1 MIEALAWTLIALIAL
16 TFAGYP
22 LAVLALS
29 RFVPAK
35 PWHRADAA
43 PARAPD
49 IAVLICAYNEAAH
62 LGAKLES
69 VLTETARWPG
79 EAAIWVADDGSSDD
93 TAAIAERYGPRGV
106 RVLRLPRGGKAA
118 ALNALSARVEADILV
133 LSDADPLLAPG
144 SLSTLIA
151 PFDDPH
157 IGAVAGEVESAK
169 GAGGGRFDRLYRAYE
184 SGLREAEDRLF
195 GCVSADGGLL
205 AIRRNLMPHVPPDGT
220 DDFHIS
226 TAAVAAG
233 KRIAFARHAVAIEQ
247 PIAGGA
253 KTMRRRVRIT
263 VRGLTALWR
272 RRGLMNPA
280 RTGGYALGL
289 FFHKFA
295 RRFAPVLVLPLA
307 LCAFALALA
316 GNLFWT
322 LASLGIAAAAAL
334 ALLGWFAERRIPKVL
349 RVPYL
354 LGLHLAGLVAGV
366 ALFCCGTRYAQWTPQ
381 KSAP

>member
-1 MIEALAWTLIALIAL
+1 MIEGLAWTLIALIAI

-29 RFVPAK
+29 RF
-35 PWHRADAA
+35 A
-43 PARAPD
+43 PARPWHHAGTAPAHVPD

-69 VLTETARWPG
+69 VLAETARWPRK
-79 EAAIWVADDGSSDD
+79 AAIWVADDGSSDA
-93 TAAIAERYGPRGV
+93 TAAIAEGFGV
-106 RVLRLPRGGKAA
+106 HVLRLPRGGKAA
-118 ALNALSARVEADILV
+118 ALNALSARVEGDILV

-144 SLSTLIA
+144 SLNALIA
-151 PFDDPH
+151 PFDDPRV
-157 IGAVAGEVESAK
+157 GAVAGEVESAK

-205 AIRRNLMPHVPPDGT
+205 AIRRELMPHVPPDGT

-247 PIAGGA
+247 PIAGGR

-307 LCAFALALA
+307 LCAFALALTGSA
-316 GNLFWT
+316 FWT
-322 LASLGIAAAAAL
+322 LASLAILAAAAL
-334 ALLGWFAERRIPKVL
+334 GFIGWFAERRLPKIL

-354 LGLHLAGLVAGV
+354 LGLHLTGLIAGV
-366 ALFCCGTRYAQWTPQ
+366 ALFCWGTRYAQWTPQ
-381 KSAP
+381 KSLS

>member
-1 MIEALAWTLIALIAL
+1 MIEGLAWSLIAAIAV

-22 LAVLALS
+22 IAVLVLS
-29 RFVPAK
+29 RLAPAK
-35 PWHRADAA
+35 PWHRAGAA
-43 PARAPD
+43 PANAPD

-69 VLTETARWPG
+69 VLAETALWPG
-79 EAAIWVADDGSSDD
+79 EATIWVADDGSSDE
-93 TAAIAERYGPRGV
+93 TAHIAEGFAPRGV
-106 RVLRLPRGGKAA
+106 AVLRLPRGGKAA
-118 ALNALSARVEADILV
+118 ALNALARRVGGDVLV

-144 SLSTLIA
+144 SLAALTA
-151 PFDDPH
+151 PFDDPG

-169 GAGGGRFDRLYRAYE
+169 SAGGGRFDRLYRSYE
-184 SGLREAEDRLF
+184 SALRESEDRLF
-195 GCVSADGGLL
+195 GCISADGGLL
-205 AIRRNLMPHVPPDGT
+205 AIRRDLMPHVPPDGT

-253 KTMRRRVRIT
+253 KTFRRRVRIT

-272 RRGLMNPA
+272 RRGLMNPM
-280 RTGGYALGL
+280 RTGAYAAGL

-295 RRFAPVLVLPLA
+295 RRFAPVLLLPLA
-307 LCAFALALA
+307 LCAILLALGGSA
-316 GNLFWT
+316 LWT
-322 LASLGIAAAAAL
+322 LASIAIAAAAIL
-334 ALLGWFAERRIPKVL
+334 GLIGWFAERRLPKLL

-354 LGLHLAGLVAGV
+354 MGLHLAGLVAGV
-366 ALFCCGTRYAQWTPQ
+366 ALFCSGTRYAQWTPQ
-381 KSAP
+381 KSAS